1 MKLSFAEKIKTTVC
15 EEKENE
21 IKVLLFEE
29 FRRISDNCI
38 EDQKYLNCSSIN
50 ASFGSILR
58 NDSTIITMKA
68 RKKQDG
74 YNIVADTE
82 YKPSG
87 FFWIFFVIDI
97 LLIETIIG
105 FVLGMGIT
113 LGLYFYN
120 KKLVA
125 EGIETAL
132 RNVKNQI
139 E

>member
-1 MKLSFAEKIKTTVC
+1 MKLSFAEKINTPVC

-38 EDQKYLNCSSIN
+38 DGQKYLNCSSIN